1 MVAEASFTF
10 NEPEEYTLP
19 IFERIVDQ
27 RDPLMSTEALE
38 KWAGQLGNVSTAD
51 FTSTFQNVFQAIYH
65 LVCVDLGV
73 ILDNHIYNSS
83 QMFNLSTMP
92 VNLPAVFS
100 SSSANKSC
108 SAASNL
114 TLMAQ
119 WRQKVAF
126 YNTSVRVPVMDCL
139 QPVPHLKPL
148 GSAITSVFVSTFSM
162 LSALWTIFS
171 LGPGMLARRTL
182 LITFALL
189 SHVKTLKD
197 QPDNDCPCTQ
207 ICRKKFL
214 VRVVGLLPRDSAST
228 YMQKTLDR
236 IWASHPALL
245 FTRSLHQWT
254 FASSI

>member
-19 IFERIVDQ
+19 IFERVVDQ

-38 KWAGQLGNVSTAD
+38 KLAGQLGNVSMAD

-65 LVCVDLGV
+65 LVRVDLGV
-73 ILDNHIYNSS
+73 ILDNQIYNSS

-108 SAASNL
+108 SAASNS

-126 YNTSVRVPVMDCL
+126 YNTSVRVPVMDYL
-139 QPVPHLKPL
+139 QLVPRLKPL
-148 GSAITSVFVSTFSM
+148 GSAITSVFVSTFAM

-171 LGPGMLARRTL
+171 LGPGTLTRCTL

-189 SHVKTLKD
+189 SHVKTLKP

-207 ICRKKFL
+207 ICRKQFL

-228 YMQKTLDR
+228 YM
-236 IWASHPALL
+236 
-245 FTRSLHQWT
+245 
-254 FASSI
+254 